1 MINPNITKAIYT
13 KTQIEEYDNNIFTA
27 ALGHNITDTQKTL
40 EKLVQYPKVSSHE
53 LKLPSHKRKH
63 LVFRL
68 RNYFLPFGWNIQL
81 DEMIS
86 YLIMNAY
93 VASNPETGMY
103 QAQLHNGYARIEA
116 NDIGAQVNNHIN
128 STASFHSLFG
138 FSGCGKSKSIE
149 RSLSCY
155 PQAIEHEKHN
165 IIQIPYL
172 KLNCPINGDLND
184 LCDSFFNGVDEILNS
199 KYQELHS
206 RKKSGISTKIA
217 KMGQIA
223 KLHAIGLLVIDE
235 IQNLNESKSGG
246 AKKMQNFF
254 VEMVNNIGVSVLQ
267 VGTFRAKN
275 LFRHSF
281 SAARRSTINGSSS
294 WERMK
299 NDENWK
305 ILMDNVSPFQWL
317 RNAKNINNEL
327 ADHFYDLTQG
337 IVAVFISLYALS
349 QLRAIDT
356 GKEQITKK
364 LLSKV
369 YKDSFG
375 PIHEMLSAIKS
386 NDIEKL
392 SEYDDVISLEV
403 EKIML
408 NSYQKVKESERL
420 KKHPM
425 PKFTKEDYFVQIFS
439 DMGIEPK
446 ISLPFI
452 RNVLAK
458 NKDLEEYKIIYA
470 ILNEIQSN
478 KPKSLNIEKT
488 IKQKDWDTLDKVDLR
503 SIYENNKDLDMHTV
517 FKERGVIFDI
527 ESFLKAE
534 KQ

>member
-1 MINPNITKAIYT
+1 MINSNITKAVYT
-13 KTQIEEYDNNIFTA
+13 KTQIEEYDNNPLTL
-27 ALGHNITDTQKTL
+27 ALGHNITDTKQTQ
-40 EKLVQYPKVSSHE
+40 EKLVQYPKISSQE
-53 LKLPSHKRKH
+53 LNLPSHKRKH

-103 QAQLHNGYARIEA
+103 QAQLYNGYTRIEA
-116 NDIGAQVNNHIN
+116 NDIGAEVHYHID

-184 LCDSFFNGVDEILNS
+184 LCDSFFHGVDEILNS
-199 KYQELHS
+199 KYHELHS

-217 KMGQIA
+217 KMGQVA
-223 KLHAIGLLVIDE
+223 KFHAIGLLVIDE

-254 VEMVNNIGVSVLQ
+254 VELVNKIGVSVLQ
-267 VGTFRAKN
+267 VGTFRAKK
-275 LFRHSF
+275 LFRHSL
-281 SAARRSTINGSSS
+281 SAARRSTITGSPS
-294 WERMK
+294 WDRMR
-299 NDENWK
+299 NDRNWS
-305 ILMDNVSPFQWL
+305 ILMDNISAFQWL
-317 RNAKNINNEL
+317 KNAKKINGEL

-337 IVAVFISLYALS
+337 IVAIFISLYALS

-364 LLSKV
+364 LVAQV

-386 NDIEKL
+386 GDAEKL
-392 SEYDDVISLEV
+392 SMYDDVISLEM
-403 EKIML
+403 EKLML
-408 NSYQKVKESERL
+408 NNFQQIKELERL
-420 KKHPM
+420 KKHEM
-425 PKFTKEDYFVQIFS
+425 PKFTKENYFVQTFL
-439 DMGIEPK
+439 DMGIEPE
-446 ISLPFI
+446 ISLSYI
-452 RNVLAK
+452 RDVLAK
-458 NKDLEEYKIIYA
+458 NKDVDDFELIHTIST
-470 ILNEIQSN
+470 EIKSN
-478 KPKSLNIEKT
+478 KPKRLKIEKT
-488 IKQKDWDTLDKVDLR
+488 IEPKDWDTLDDNDLR
-503 SIYENNKDLDMHTV
+503 SIYENNKDMDMHKA
-517 FKERGVIFDI
+517 FKERRIIFDI